1 VIAAHFKGNKCFRL
15 LLEKEIKAIDKVLKS
30 GEKPVTAI
38 MGGSKVSS
46 KITIIENIL
55 PAIDHLIV
63 GGGMTYTFIKALGGE
78 VGNSICELD
87 KLDLALSILE
97 KAKAAGGEVHIPV
110 DVLAADEFSKDANT
124 QVVASNAIPEGW
136 EGLDA
141 GPQTLKNF
149 YQVIMSSKTLL
160 WNGPVGVFEIETF
173 AEGTISIGRSVEEAT
188 NAGAFSLVGGGDSVA
203 AVKQF
208 GFEDK
213 VSYVSTGGGAMLES
227 LEGIVLPGIAA
238 ILEK

>member
-1 VIAAHFKGNKCFRL
+1 MILFHFDSKL
-15 LLEKEIKAIDKVLKS
+15 LLKKEIKAIDKVLKS

-55 PAIDHLIV
+55 PVIDHLIV

-97 KAKAAGGEVHIPV
+97 KAKAAGVEVHIPV

-173 AEGTISIGRSVEEAT
+173 AEGTISIGCSVEEAT
-188 NAGAFSLVGGGDSVA
+188 KAGAFSLVGGGDSVA

-238 ILEK
+238 ILEE